1 MPDITNILNVKVNN
15 DWIEIPAIKGTSI
28 RYVGATPTSRVVPV
42 GGGSQTQTGTVIGI
56 YDEAAHTTQSILTWD
71 GLDGFGVSLVGI
83 TPTSQEVLKGGQII
97 IQTGNIVTLY
107 DEYTAAQSTYI
118 VWDGLNGTDGK
129 GAVDTVDGIGVDSDS
144 RNVTLQAITYG
155 RAQVLTTEQQNTA
168 RSNINAQPAGN
179 YIASPSDKVVHQ
191 FLKYLGNDT
200 WTTDSVSVYPSG
212 GDAGYILMKTSPSN
226 DDVTWV
232 ATMTTSEI
240 DNILNA
246 E

>member
-42 GGGSQTQTGTVIGI
+42 GGGSQTQTGTVTGI

-71 GLDGFGVSLVGI
+71 GLDGFGVALVGT
-83 TPTSQEVLKGGQII
+83 TPTSQEVQKAGQTI
-97 IQTGNIVTLY
+97 IQTGNVVTLY

-118 VWDGLNGTDGK
+118 VWDGLNGIDGE
-129 GAVDTVDGIGVDSDS
+129 GAVDTVDGIGVDSNAT
-144 RNVTLQAITYG
+144 NVTLQAVSYG
-155 RAQVLTTEQQNTA
+155 RDQTFTPEQQTRVRTA
-168 RSNINAQPAGN
+168 INAQVVGN
-179 YIASPSDKVVHQ
+179 YIASPSDKLVNQ
-191 FLKYLGNDT
+191 FLKYQGNDV

-212 GDAGYILMKTSPSN
+212 GDAGYLLMKTSPSN

-232 ATMTTSEI
+232 ATMTTAEI
-240 DNILNA
+240 DLILT

>member
-1 MPDITNILNVKVNN
+1 MPDITNILNVKLN
-15 DWIEIPAIKGTSI
+15 DNWVEIPAIKGTSI
-28 RYVGATPTSRVVPV
+28 RYVGAAPTSKVVPI
-42 GGGSQTQTGTVIGI
+42 GGGQQTQTGTIIGI
-56 YDEAAHTTQSILTWD
+56 YDEAAHATQEIPTWD
-71 GLDGFGVSLVGI
+71 GLNGFGVTLVGT
-83 TPTSQEVLKGGQII
+83 TPTSQIVSKAGQQIT
-97 IQTGNIVTLY
+97 QTGTIVTLY
-107 DEYTAAQSTYI
+107 DEYSAASSTYI
-118 VWDGLNGTDGK
+118 VWDGLNGIDGE
-129 GAVDTVDGIGVDSDS
+129 GAVDTVDGIGVDSNAT
-144 RNVTLQAITYG
+144 NVTLQAVSYG
-155 RAQVLTTEQQNTA
+155 RAQVLTTEQQGTA